1 MKNQFFK
8 IVLLVVLSFGII
20 SFSAKNK
27 MMTAKEYTEYQRKK
41 AGKVTAIIEDGFLK
55 ELERKS
61 EITNG
66 SFNYKQ
72 IKGDR
77 GILTKIYEN
86 QEKKVAEAKVE
97 IEDNNGFKINP
108 SSVEGIP
115 FEDKYIKFIEIGVS
129 KWYDKFGN
137 LKTERTHSEDG
148 VLMNIN
154 FYDEAGKLVKNYR
167 REGDKGIVEEYS
179 TVKKTYEAILL
190 EDSAE
195 SKLTTLTCCF
205 LD

>member
-1 MKNQFFK
+1 MKNKFFK
-8 IVLLVVLSFGII
+8 IVLLAVLSFGII

-27 MMTAKEYTEYQRKK
+27 MMTAKEYTEYQRKR

-137 LKTERTHSEDG
+137 LKTERAHREDG

-154 FYDEAGKLVKNYR
+154 FYDTAGKLIKNYR

-179 TVKKTYEAILL
+179 PVKKTYEAILL

>member
-1 MKNQFFK
+1 MKNKFFK
-8 IVLLVVLSFGII
+8 IVLLAVLSFGII

-27 MMTAKEYTEYQRKK
+27 MMTAKEYTEYQRKR

-108 SSVEGIP
+108 SSVEGIL

-137 LKTERTHSEDG
+137 LKTERAHREDG

-154 FYDEAGKLVKNYR
+154 FYDTAGKLIKNYR

-179 TVKKTYEAILL
+179 PVKKTYEAILL

>member
-129 KWYDKFGN
+129 KWYDKLEN
-137 LKTERTHSEDG
+137 LKTERTHTEND
-148 VLMNIN
+148 VLLNIN

-179 TVKKTYEAILL
+179 PVKKTYEAILL